1 MYKTLVYIL
10 VNGNI

>member
-1 MYKTLVYIL
+1 MYKTLVYPL